1 MYIARKESTHY
12 VFLLQKELQ
21 LQDEL
26 HNLESELTV
35 KTTKLKEDNKMLLKK
50 LTESKTTNVV
60 PATSRP
66 DNVNSYFR
74 HI

>member
-1 MYIARKESTHY
+1 MYIARKESAHY

-26 HNLESELTV
+26 YNLESELTV

-50 LTESKTTNVV
+50 LRESKTTNVV

-66 DNVNSYFR
+66 DNVNLYFR